1 MLQPAAQEW
10 LGTNV
15 EGMRYLFGHL
25 GTAIV
30 AASGFER
37 LGRRMQDRVLQQLVK
52 RQNRLGCATSE
63 SRQWAGPTV
72 IGR

>member
-37 LGRRMQDRVLQQLVK
+37 PGRRTQDHVLQQLVK
-52 RQNRLGCATSE
+52 PQN
-63 SRQWAGPTV
+63 
-72 IGR
+72 

>member
-10 LGTNV
+10 LGTNI

-37 LGRRMQDRVLQQLVK
+37 LGRRTTDRVLQQLVK
-52 RQNRLGCATSE
+52 PQNRLGCTNNNWPVE
-63 SRQWAGPTV
+63 KKG
-72 IGR
+72 G